1 MSNLS
6 NQLAQSQ
13 QHTAVAASSV
23 KGLMNS
29 ASVQKRMNE
38 VMGKNANAFT
48 SSVINLV
55 NSSQQLQDVDAMSVV
70 SSAMVAAALNLPVD
84 PNLGYMYI
92 VPFREKNKE
101 TGQWMKRAQPQM
113 GYRGYIQLA
122 LRTGQYK
129 AINASV
135 VHEGEISNW
144 DPFSETYEVGERTS
158 DKVIGYVGHFEL
170 LNGFQKTTFWTVEEM
185 DAHRKQYSK
194 SGNYN
199 GQRYGVWK
207 SNFDAMAIKTVIRN
221 LLSKWGILS
230 IQMQEAVAKDEK
242 PQSFDPETGEI
253 TQDPKWV
260 DGTEETS
267 DSEDGPIDNI
277 DPELAKQADEYF
289 KNQDAGESQEA

>member
-1 MSNLS
+1 
-6 NQLAQSQ
+6 
-13 QHTAVAASSV
+13 
-23 KGLMNS
+23 MNS
-29 ASVQKRMNE
+29 GSVQKRMAE

-92 VPFREKNKE
+92 VPFREKDKAS
-101 TGQWMKRAQPQM
+101 GSWLKRAQPQM

-135 VHEGEISNW
+135 VHEGEIRDW
-144 DPFSETYEVGERTS
+144 DPFSETYSVGEKIS
-158 DKVIGYVGHFEL
+158 DKVVGYVGHFEL
-170 LNGFQKTTFWTVEEM
+170 LNGFQKTTYWTVEEM
-185 DAHRKQYSK
+185 DEHRKQYSK

-199 GQRYGVWK
+199 GQRSGVWK

-230 IQMQEAVAKDEK
+230 IQMQEAVAKDET
-242 PQSFDPETGEI
+242 PQNFDPETGEL
-253 TQDPKWV
+253 TSEPKWV
-260 DGTEETS
+260 DGAEEESTT
-267 DSEDGPIDNI
+267 DTATTI
-277 DPELAKQADEYF
+277 DPDLAKEADEYF
-289 KNQDAGESQEA
+289 KSQTDSAADEG

>member
-1 MSNLS
+1 
-6 NQLAQSQ
+6 
-13 QHTAVAASSV
+13 
-23 KGLMNS
+23 
-29 ASVQKRMNE
+29 
-38 VMGKNANAFT
+38 
-48 SSVINLV
+48 
-55 NSSQQLQDVDAMSVV
+55 
-70 SSAMVAAALNLPVD
+70 
-84 PNLGYMYI
+84 
-92 VPFREKNKE
+92 
-101 TGQWMKRAQPQM
+101 
-113 GYRGYIQLA
+113 
-122 LRTGQYK
+122 
-129 AINASV
+129 
-135 VHEGEISNW
+135 
-144 DPFSETYEVGERTS
+144 
-158 DKVIGYVGHFEL
+158 
-170 LNGFQKTTFWTVEEM
+170 M

-199 GQRYGVWK
+199 GQRSGVWK